1 MKIIFARIYQKI
13 LYVLSRLMI
22 IREPLVVKKIE
33 DVKKELKLNNKKN
46 ILITTGKTICTKKFY
61 NDIVESLKNDSFNIF
76 FFNNI
81 ATDPSI
87 DNVLEAYNKIKNDKI
102 DAIIAI
108 GGGSTIDA
116 SKIIACKIRQP
127 NRDIRSLRGLLKV
140 KKHPCY
146 LVAIPTTAGTG
157 SECTVASV
165 VIDSQKNEKYAINDP
180 LLIPKVAVL
189 NPTYLVELP
198 PSLIATTGMDALTHA
213 VEAFIGHSNTKKTKK
228 DALDA
233 MKLIFSNLYIA
244 FKDQSLESL
253 EKMQEASYLAGRAF
267 TKAYVGYVHAVAHSL
282 GAFYHVPHGLANAL
296 ILPIVLKKYDKS
308 IYKKLKI
315 IERETQINDL
325 ITTIIELDK
334 KLQISCDF
342 SSIIKEEDIPLLIK
356 HINKEVYPL
365 YPVPKYFS
373 DKELMEI
380 FQELKERK

>member
-1 MKIIFARIYQKI
+1 
-13 LYVLSRLMI
+13 
-22 IREPLVVKKIE
+22 
-33 DVKKELKLNNKKN
+33 
-46 ILITTGKTICTKKFY
+46 
-61 NDIVESLKNDSFNIF
+61 
-76 FFNNI
+76 
-81 ATDPSI
+81 
-87 DNVLEAYNKIKNDKI
+87 
-102 DAIIAI
+102 
-108 GGGSTIDA
+108 
-116 SKIIACKIRQP
+116 
-127 NRDIRSLRGLLKV
+127 
-140 KKHPCY
+140 
-146 LVAIPTTAGTG
+146 
-157 SECTVASV
+157 
-165 VIDSQKNEKYAINDP
+165 
-180 LLIPKVAVL
+180 
-189 NPTYLVELP
+189 
-198 PSLIATTGMDALTHA
+198 
-213 VEAFIGHSNTKKTKK
+213 
-228 DALDA
+228 

-315 IERETQINDL
+315 IERETQINNL